1 MQGCIT
7 TCYVVKENKLANGD
21 FGLDNELTIMESGI
35 REVFTPHIPVDEI
48 THFFGR
54 ENEAKRLVSV
64 INSPGQHILLYGDRG
79 VGKTSLAKTTCKL
92 ILQKIQ
98 KGYFFEKRCDSSDT
112 FSSIF
117 EEPLEILGI
126 NLSFKEETKTHNQG
140 GGAGISAMLLK
151 ADISSRR
158 ETKITN
164 SANFKPDSPSW
175 VANQL
180 KSLSGIMLIDEV
192 DAIELNSDKKKIA
205 ELIKLLSDHNSSFKL
220 VVVGIAATGEELTS
234 GHPSVERCLKEV
246 LLQRMSEDD
255 LKKIILNGMKSLYL
269 KPDDSVVEKIV
280 NISAGYPHFTHLIS
294 LKCGESAII
303 SGNKHITM
311 DVLKFAM
318 NEAVKDSEGA
328 LQRMLESTLRVL
340 NTPHEYKLLLLTA
353 SYCNTPEF
361 RSAELREKLHTK
373 FRVDVDSK
381 ALSRRLTKLTQGN
394 ETTILYK
401 PARGCF
407 QFSDPRMPSFLKMAL
422 NSDDNEV

>member
-1 MQGCIT
+1 M
-7 TCYVVKENKLANGD
+7 ANGD
-21 FGLDNELTIMESGI
+21 FGLGNESTIIKSGI

-48 THFFGR
+48 SHFFGR
-54 ENEAKRLVSV
+54 EDEATRLVSV

-79 VGKTSLAKTTCKL
+79 VGKTSLAKTTCKV

-98 KGYFFEKRCDSSDT
+98 RGHFFEKRCDSSDT

-117 EEPLEILGI
+117 EEPLEKSGVDF
-126 NLSFKEETKTHNQG
+126 SFKEETKTHNQG
-140 GGAGISAMLLK
+140 GGAAISAGFAK
-151 ADISSRR
+151 ADLSSKR
-158 ETKITN
+158 ETKIT
-164 SANFKPDSPSW
+164 STSNFKPDSPSW

-180 KSLSGIMLIDEV
+180 KSLSGIMLIDEA
-192 DAIELNSDKKKIA
+192 DAIEHNTDKKKIA

-220 VVVGIAATGEELTS
+220 VIVGIATTGEELTA

-246 LLQRMSEDD
+246 SLQRMCDDD
-255 LKKIILNGMKSLYL
+255 LKKIILNGMQNLSLR
-269 KPDDSVVEKIV
+269 PDDDVVNKIV
-280 NISAGYPHFTHLIS
+280 DISAGYPHFTHLIS
-294 LKCGESAII
+294 LKCGEAAII
-303 SGNKHITM
+303 NKNRHVTI
-311 DVLKFAM
+311 DVLKAAL

-340 NTPHEYKLLLLTA
+340 NTPQEYKLLLLTA

-361 RSAELREKLHTK
+361 RSAELRDKLKNK
-373 FRVDVDSK
+373 FNVDVDSK
-381 ALSRRLTKLTQGN
+381 ALSRRLTKLTKGD

-422 NSDDNEV
+422 NSDDCEI